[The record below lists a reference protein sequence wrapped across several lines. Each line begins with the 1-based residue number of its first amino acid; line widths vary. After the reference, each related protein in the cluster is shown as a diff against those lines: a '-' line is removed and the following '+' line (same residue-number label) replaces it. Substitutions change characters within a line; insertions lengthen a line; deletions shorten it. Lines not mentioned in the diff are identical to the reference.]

1 MKTGQAL
8 IDVRET
14 GGDILSRLREEIW
27 KIVRQRVETAGGKDY
42 WREPLVACASADDP
56 AFEDLRRV
64 VAPDHTTPC
73 DLLPDARSVIVFFLP
88 FRPELGR
95 GNSDCGVFSSR
106 DWAES
111 YVATNSLIAEINAH
125 LQECFRAAGYQAA
138 VTPATHNFDEERL
151 ISRWSH
157 KHIAFV
163 AGLGTFGLHHL
174 LITREG
180 CCGRLG
186 SLVTSMPIPP
196 TPRSDEEYCLVKAGL
211 RCSEC
216 IPRCTFGALS
226 GAGLNRRACYDQCLR
241 TDRHFSDLPTV
252 DVCGKCACEVPCSYG
267 APSVP

>member
-1 MKTGQAL
+1 MTTGRSP
-8 IDVRET
+8 IDERET
-14 GGDILSRLREEIW
+14 GSDVSARLCEEIR
-27 KIVRQRVETAGGKDY
+27 KTIRQRAETCGGKDY

-56 AFEDLRRV
+56 AFEDLKRV
-64 VAPDHTTPC
+64 VGSDHATPR
-73 DLLPDARSVIVFFLP
+73 DLLPDARSVVVFFLP
-88 FRPELGR
+88 FRPELGLE
-95 GNSDCGVFSSR
+95 NSDCGVFASR

-125 LQECFRAAGYQAA
+125 LQECSEAAGYRAA

-157 KHIAFV
+157 KHLAHV

-174 LITREG
+174 LITRAG

-196 TPRSDEEYCLVKAGL
+196 TPKIEEEYCLVKAGH

-216 IPRCTFGALS
+216 VPKCVYGALTH
-226 GAGLNRRACYDQCLR
+226 AGLDRRVCYDQCLR
-241 TDRHFSDLPTV
+241 TDRHYSDLPTV

-267 APSVP
+267 LPPVP